1 MFNKDDILSNKIIM
15 SHDGILYQVCRKRNG
30 LLHSIE
36 LSYNMI
42 NGIKTIRGKFLSPRM
57 DHTNLF
63 RNLYPLHINFKG
75 QGPEDINPELFI
87 IHAFNV

>member
-1 MFNKDDILSNKIIM
+1 MFNKDNILSNKIIM

-42 NGIKTIRGKFLSPRM
+42 NGIKTIKKRVPFLLGWITQFCLETCIP
-57 DHTNLF
+57 
-63 RNLYPLHINFKG
+63 YI
-75 QGPEDINPELFI
+75 
-87 IHAFNV
+87 